1 MVRTLDTTSDWQI
14 AILGAVDHQI
24 EDRRVKKRP
33 DFIKYNKSTAIICA
47 LSFRDRNYITL
58 LLFVYFTVLR

>member
-1 MVRTLDTTSDWQI
+1 MLRTLGTASDWQI

-24 EDRRVKKRP
+24 EDRRVKSGLNLLNI
-33 DFIKYNKSTAIICA
+33 IKVRRLFAHF
-47 LSFRDRNYITL
+47 LSGTEIITL

>member
-24 EDRRVKKRP
+24 EDRRVKNGLTLLNI
-33 DFIKYNKSTAIICA
+33 IKVRRLFAHF
-47 LSFRDRNYITL
+47 LSGTEIITL

>member
-24 EDRRVKKRP
+24 EDRRVK
-33 DFIKYNKSTAIICA
+33 NG
-47 LSFRDRNYITL
+47 LTL
-58 LLFVYFTVLR
+58 LNIIKVRRLFAHFLSGTEIILRFCSLFILLF

>member
-24 EDRRVKKRP
+24 EDRRVKNGLTLLNI
-33 DFIKYNKSTAIICA
+33 IKVRLLFAHF
-47 LSFRDRNYITL
+47 LSGTEIITL
-58 LLFVYFTVLR
+58 LLFVYFNVLR